1 MRSNYLTHVGSS
13 HARVLEM
20 LDEEPKRQLVRVFIT
35 TSIIIIIISPITI
48 MIIPSRGLKC

>member
-35 TSIIIIIISPITI
+35 TSITIMISPITI